1 MAPMRASRD
10 RLLEVIAIQNEIAS
24 SPLELDEVMARV
36 AACAQDLTSAV
47 AAVVELAE
55 GDQMVYRA
63 ATGSAASHV
72 GLRLQAEGSLSGLCV
87 REGEVLNCIDS
98 EEDPRVDREACR
110 RVGARSMLCVP
121 LQHGD
126 DTVGV
131 LKVMAPRAQAFDAE
145 DARLLEMLS
154 GVVAAHLGHA
164 QKHEEVLEQSLSDP
178 LTGLGNRRA
187 YDQHLAV
194 ESARVDRYGQDLSLV
209 LLDLD
214 RFKQVNDTF
223 GHPRGDEVLAE
234 VGRLLIEVVRRPD
247 LAFRLGGDEFA
258 LVLPETPLVHA
269 GAVAGRL
276 SGAVERSRVIAGEVT
291 VSAGV
296 AQAVTRDPL
305 RLHEAADAALYEA
318 KERRGS
324 VALAGVR

>member
-1 MAPMRASRD
+1 M
-10 RLLEVIAIQNEIAS
+10 EVIAIQNEIAS
-24 SPLELDEVMARV
+24 SPLDPDEVMARV
-36 AACAQDLTSAV
+36 AACAEDLTSAA

-63 ATGSAASHV
+63 ATGSAARHV
-72 GLRLQAEGSLSGLCV
+72 GLRLRAEGSLSGLCV
-87 REGEVLNCIDS
+87 REGEVLNCADR

-121 LQHGD
+121 LRHGD
-126 DTVGV
+126 ETVGV
-131 LKVMAPRAQAFDAE
+131 LKVMAPRAEAFDAE

-154 GVVAAHLGHA
+154 GVIAAHLGHA
-164 QKHEEVLEQSLSDP
+164 REHEEVLGQSLSDQ
-178 LTGLGNRRA
+178 LTGLGDRRA
-187 YDQHLAV
+187 YDGRLAE
-194 ESARVDRYGQDLSLV
+194 ESARVARYGQDLSLV

-214 RFKQVNDTF
+214 HFKHVNDTF

-234 VGRLLIEVVRRPD
+234 VGRLLTEGIRRPD

-258 LVLPETPLVHA
+258 LLLPETPLAHA
-269 GAVAGRL
+269 AAVAERL
-276 SGAVERSRVIAGEVT
+276 AGAVERSRVIAGDVT

-324 VALAGVR
+324 VALAQ